1 MRSIT
6 AFVSSA
12 LLSRGRLSISS
23 SSSSSSSLAAGAS
36 IQEFHYWQ
44 YVSANSIQLATS
56 SSLSVPSSTTTS
68 FEPILPDTSTL
79 IGFGILTILCV
90 ICALVWSNEVVPVS
104 RSKLAISK
112 SRGQVKEYLD
122 DLKEAAASASAVA
135 ADSSSTSTTT
145 TTNDSS
151 SSRAFERWLMTDW
164 LTDNKSRKQ
173 PAIPILKRAKWNS
186 GDNPVVVTAAMMMVG
201 IVIASVTERI
211 VR

>member
-1 MRSIT
+1 
-6 AFVSSA
+6 
-12 LLSRGRLSISS
+12 
-23 SSSSSSSLAAGAS
+23 
-36 IQEFHYWQ
+36 
-44 YVSANSIQLATS
+44 
-56 SSLSVPSSTTTS
+56 
-68 FEPILPDTSTL
+68 
-79 IGFGILTILCV
+79 
-90 ICALVWSNEVVPVS
+90 
-104 RSKLAISK
+104 
-112 SRGQVKEYLD
+112 LD